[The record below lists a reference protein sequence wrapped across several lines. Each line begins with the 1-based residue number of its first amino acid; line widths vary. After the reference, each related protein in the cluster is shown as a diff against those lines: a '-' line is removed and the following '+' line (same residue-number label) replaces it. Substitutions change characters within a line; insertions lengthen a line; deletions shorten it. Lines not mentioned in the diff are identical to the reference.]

1 MAWWSCEKVFWLSF
15 LERNEQRYF
24 HWMSGEKG
32 GGEGTDEGSD
42 KARAAWFARTKTEV
56 CACTRALLWLRPGIF
71 VYHYLCSPRGEGA
84 RVALLSEKGG
94 GGWRRAR
101 EAEKVGQRG

>member
-56 CACTRALLWLRPGIF
+56 CACARASLRLRPGKYRENGGS
-71 VYHYLCSPRGEGA
+71 VYQI
-84 RVALLSEKGG
+84 V
-94 GGWRRAR
+94 
-101 EAEKVGQRG
+101 